1 VACAL
6 VAGCAA
12 NPYDVSSGAAAHLI
26 GQRAILHPEWRGKE
40 HVYFTQIDRKD
51 LRDRWGD
58 YPADLYVPPGLR
70 TLLVV
75 CEWHSDYALGA
86 IATHAEQI
94 RQRFKVGHEYR
105 FTSRPLGEGMCKT
118 TMEDVT
124 ETQRRAEA
132 EGKAAEETGDT
143 VQAVANEEN
152 KASRKKANTRKRK
165 R

>member
-1 VACAL
+1 MCAL

-12 NPYDVSSGAAAHLI
+12 NPYDVSTDAAAHLV
-26 GQRAILHPEWRGKE
+26 GRRAVLHPDWRGKE

-58 YPADLYVPPGLR
+58 FPADVYVPPGMHK
-70 TLLVV
+70 LLVV

-94 RQRFKVGHEYR
+94 RQRFLIGHEYQ

-118 TMEDVT
+118 TIEDVT
-124 ETQRRAEA
+124 ATQRRLEA
-132 EGKAAEETGDT
+132 ERKAAEEAGKT
-143 VQAVANEEN
+143 VQAVAKEDT
-152 KASRKKANTRKRK
+152 KASKKKTTTRKRK